1 MSFHGHLISQS
12 HLSVFLFFKEAR
24 NNPSCVSELKMAI
37 CCTPQ
42 GRGMLYQSNSHS
54 IVAGWPQKFP
64 KVVPTW
70 CQSDHQ
76 VKEKMGITSD
86 VPNTWGNKLTTSHPK
101 VMSMCTHFVHGPP
114 ASQWGLKSQKFQRQH
129 SLKCWNWSKTKRFDR
144 VTIRCL
150 LALSNSWLPY
160 STYLYLYFHLLCSIT
175 KLKQR
180 SRKIC

>member
-64 KVVPTW
+64 KVVPRW

-129 SLKCWNWSKTKRFDR
+129 SLKMLKLIQNQKIWPRNHT
-144 VTIRCL
+144 V
-150 LALSNSWLPY
+150 LAC
-160 STYLYLYFHLLCSIT
+160 T
-175 KLKQR
+175 QQ
-180 SRKIC
+180 